1 MKADASSE
9 FGYRK
14 RASIWSKINQW
25 LCLIIVVIVGVP
37 LLYSRIPVVQEK
49 EAQDAHAAELE
60 EKIDKARM
68 QHARLTSEVRLLER
82 NDPEYL
88 SLFIRD
94 NLSPGYMKPGET
106 IFRMEPQGK
115 GK

>member
-9 FGYRK
+9 FGYKK
-14 RASIWSKINQW
+14 RSSIWSKINQW

-37 LLYSRIPVVQEK
+37 LVYSRIPVVKVK
-49 EAQDAHAAELE
+49 EAQDAKAAELE
-60 EKIDKARM
+60 GKIDKARM
-68 QHARLTSEVRLLER
+68 QHDRLTCEVRLLER

-94 NLSPGYMKPGET
+94 TLSPGYMKNGET
-106 IFRMEPQGK
+106 IFRIEPQGK
-115 GK
+115 